1 MRDLRRKKHPSG
13 SCPQEM
19 GIAAPSER
27 EAAVRAL
34 HDAWTERLV
43 EGLHLC
49 PFARASREQGRSAV
63 HLWEGEVPGA
73 AGDARV
79 EDALAQFFLACL
91 ADAKAEVVQVI
102 VPGLSIEPLVWEKVA
117 KAYHALLRPL
127 HPDGG
132 WAVAAFHPQ
141 APFGVSSAAA
151 LVPLFRRSPFPT
163 IQWLRLSV
171 LERVREG
178 REDHDRYV
186 APGTP
191 EFLAILST
199 PPRPGVARVVAE
211 ANERTA
217 YRVGIERIVDEQEA
231 LAIAGAM
238 AYPTSEYSSDPFV
251 RAGSVTG
258 SLPRE
263 GSDFAVPEE
272 E

>member
-13 SCPQEM
+13 SCSQEA
-19 GIAAPSER
+19 GIAAPSEH

-79 EDALAQFFLACL
+79 EDALAQFFRACL
-91 ADAKAEVVQVI
+91 ADEKAEVVQVI

-132 WAVAAFHPQ
+132 WAVAAFHPK

-171 LERVREG
+171 LERVREAAQAG
-178 REDHDRYV
+178 TALDLAVNAGHGLNYYYV
-186 APGTP
+186 QPIARIP
-191 EFLAILST
+191 EIVELNIGHAIVARAIFDGLST
-199 PPRPGVARVVAE
+199 AVIEMKRLMTEARL
-211 ANERTA
+211 
-217 YRVGIERIVDEQEA
+217 Q
-231 LAIAGAM
+231 
-238 AYPTSEYSSDPFV
+238 
-251 RAGSVTG
+251 
-258 SLPRE
+258 
-263 GSDFAVPEE
+263 
-272 E
+272 